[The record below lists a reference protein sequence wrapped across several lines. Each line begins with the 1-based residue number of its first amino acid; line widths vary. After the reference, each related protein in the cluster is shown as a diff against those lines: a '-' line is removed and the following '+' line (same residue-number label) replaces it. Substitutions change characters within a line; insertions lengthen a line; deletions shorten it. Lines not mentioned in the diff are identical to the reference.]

1 MLTSNLD
8 PTCMLLPPRRNDIEK
23 TLYRRI
29 KSCLATQFDTTV
41 NRVSPLLERAAVWE
55 FGKVQRL
62 EGGDTMHASSLVPFG
77 DDRRDASF
85 VRVSPLQTKYSP

>member
-8 PTCMLLPPRRNDIEK
+8 PTCVLLPPRRNDIEK

-29 KSCLATQFDTTV
+29 KSCLATRFDTTV

-55 FGKVQRL
+55 FGKVQ
-62 EGGDTMHASSLVPFG
+62 
-77 DDRRDASF
+77 
-85 VRVSPLQTKYSP
+85 